1 MLLQVNNLASK
12 KFLYKFLKKNNYFFV
27 FNVKNFQEIS
37 YINDYFLGNI
47 LHSQQ
52 VMNFF
57 YENKNMDIFSGNMY
71 FCFVDEN
78 KFYNIFLDLYF
89 SKLNKYN
96 LDLIGICYNNYLLN
110 LNIEYLNVLNCLF
123 LNVFIAFFLI
133 LLFVNLFFLK
143 FLLLLRS
150 SLLLKKC

>member
-1 MLLQVNNLASK
+1 MLLQVNNIATK

-27 FNVKNFQEIS
+27 FNVKNFQEIF
-37 YINDYFLGNI
+37 YINEYFLGNI

-52 VMNFF
+52 VISFF
-57 YENKNMDIFSGNMY
+57 HENKILDLFSGNMY
-71 FCFVDEN
+71 FCFVEANNFFD
-78 KFYNIFLDLYF
+78 IFLDLYY

-96 LDLIGICYNNYLLN
+96 LDLIGICYNNYFLN
-110 LNIEYLNVLNCLF
+110 LNLNCLNVLNCLS
-123 LNVFIAFFLI
+123 LNMFISFFLI
-133 LLFVNLFFLK
+133 LLFINLFFFK